1 MELISQVTI
10 DDSVYLATD
19 LIELASRKEKLS
31 DKRRKS
37 QFSRL
42 LNNSK
47 TLQTTMH
54 LTDEVMRISSSKA
67 SGKILRN
74 INQKVTCLLYTSPS
88 PRDAT
93 LSRMPSSA

>member
-74 INQKVTCLLYTSPS
+74 IKTKKRSKAEKLNHKA
-88 PRDAT
+88 RKK
-93 LSRMPSSA
+93 

>member
-37 QFSRL
+37 QFSRF
-42 LNNSK
+42 
-47 TLQTTMH
+47 
-54 LTDEVMRISSSKA
+54 
-67 SGKILRN
+67 
-74 INQKVTCLLYTSPS
+74 
-88 PRDAT
+88 
-93 LSRMPSSA
+93 

>member
-19 LIELASRKEKLS
+19 LIELASKKEKLS

-42 LNNSK
+42 LNYVK
-47 TLQTTMH
+47 YVLLLHLQYLYITTI
-54 LTDEVMRISSSKA
+54 TTTSS
-67 SGKILRN
+67 
-74 INQKVTCLLYTSPS
+74 TY
-88 PRDAT
+88 
-93 LSRMPSSA
+93 

>member
-10 DDSVYLATD
+10 DDSVYLATE
-19 LIELASRKEKLS
+19 LIEIASNKEKLK
-31 DKRRKS
+31 DKIRKK
-37 QFSRL
+37 QFSRI

-67 SGKILRN
+67 SGKILRD
-74 INQKVTCLLYTSPS
+74 ISKKVTLKGLGLI
-88 PRDAT
+88 DF
-93 LSRMPSSA
+93 LV

>member
-10 DDSVYLATD
+10 DDSVYLATE
-19 LIELASRKEKLS
+19 LIEIASNKEKLK
-31 DKRRKS
+31 DKIRKK
-37 QFSRL
+37 QFSRI

-67 SGKILRN
+67 SGKI
-74 INQKVTCLLYTSPS
+74 CLLYTSPS
-88 PRDAT
+88 PRD
-93 LSRMPSSA
+93 S